1 MSLWISRHVLCTT
14 ELYCQFLNPVVADC
28 TCSTVL
34 VFFGSQGKGKA
45 VPVPCRHKRGLE
57 VQLPTF
63 FEVGEWSASRLGCF
77 TPIGYAHSAGRF
89 RFRLRFRELAPVR
102 AIMFFVGGAIQTV

>member
-57 VQLPTF
+57 VQLPPF
-63 FEVGEWSASRLGCF
+63 FEMGEWSASRLGCF
-77 TPIGYAHSAGRF
+77 TPRGKSFRCQLSRKKNVPQGRSGF
-89 RFRLRFRELAPVR
+89 CGEERVHA
-102 AIMFFVGGAIQTV
+102 